1 MLKTD
6 VLSAVESDVMKIKNQ
21 RKKRV
26 VEKQSME
33 LQGNSKEEERNK
45 TAEKKIGIYP
55 GMLIYHITT
64 WNCFIHMC
72 ISRLNTEEEE
82 N

>member
-45 TAEKKIGIYP
+45 TAEKKNWDIPWPAHIPYYN
-55 GMLIYHITT
+55 MELLALFICAYHV
-64 WNCFIHMC
+64 
-72 ISRLNTEEEE
+72 
-82 N
+82 